1 MVQFNDIIMGSIA
14 LIIVATIGILG
25 LQTLNNANTT
35 GIPAEQVTLIGMI
48 GVFFIVGIVVSFVVK
63 LKKGKGSN

>member
-1 MVQFNDIIMGSIA
+1 MVNLNTIIMGSVA
-14 LIIVATIGILG
+14 LIIVATIGIVG

-48 GVFFIVGIVVSFVVK
+48 GIFFIIGIVIAFVSK
-63 LKKGKGSN
+63 LKTGKGN